1 MKILAAVDGS
11 AHSEAA
17 LDALGSFKWAEGT
30 EIVLFTVLKQAENA
44 MPFGRK
50 PVDQT
55 PSAEV
60 AASASQSLEK
70 MAAQLQSKLRGCR
83 VTFETA
89 QGDPKS
95 EILNGAKENAADM
108 ILMGSRGHRG
118 MELMLLGSVSQ
129 AVLMQG
135 QCPVVIVKS
144 EATEAPNAAPSL
156 ASGFKNV
163 LITLD
168 NSPYSKA
175 ALAWAKTLN
184 WPADTRFKLIT
195 VVNALTDSFTSAES
209 AVRAGSLSREHDSLH
224 AMARAELEEMAADF
238 VDYVGPGRV
247 TTQVGEGDPREV
259 ILHIAGAWG
268 ADLIVMGS
276 HGRTGLTKLF
286 LGSVSHAVAV
296 HGYCSVAIV
305 KGIVPKGQGVRQQ
318 TTGMFK
324 LPDMKE
330 IESRLPP
337 IPNSSNRP
345 DTPHVPP
352 GGMG

>member
-11 AHSEAA
+11 TQSEAA
-17 LDALGSFKWAEGT
+17 LDALGSFNWGGGT
-30 EIVLFTVLKQAENA
+30 EIVLFTVLKGAESGL
-44 MPFGRK
+44 PFGRK
-50 PVDQT
+50 GPDQT
-55 PSAEV
+55 PSVDAT
-60 AASASQSLEK
+60 ASASQTLQN
-70 MAAQLQSKLRGCR
+70 MAAQLQRKLPGCR
-83 VTFETA
+83 VTFEIA
-89 QGDPKS
+89 HGDAKT
-95 EILNGAKENAADM
+95 EILNGAKANAADM

-144 EATEAPNAAPSL
+144 ETSEAPNSAPDL
-156 ASGFKNV
+156 AHGFKNV
-163 LITLD
+163 LITVD

-184 WPADTRFKLIT
+184 WPSDTRFKLIT
-195 VVNALTDSFTSAES
+195 VVTALTDSFTSEES
-209 AVRAGSLSREHDSLH
+209 AVRAGSLTREHDSLH
-224 AMARAELEEMAADF
+224 AIARSELDEMAAELNEI
-238 VDYVGPGRV
+238 VGPGRL

-259 ILHIAGAWG
+259 ILHTAAAWG

-305 KGIVPKGQGVRQQ
+305 KGIVPKGQSVRQQ

-330 IESRLPP
+330 VERKLPP
-337 IPNSSNRP
+337 LTDPSNRP
-345 DTPHVPP
+345 DSPHVPP
-352 GGMG
+352 GGMM